1 MKIQF
6 DDKIKSAAPGLRVV
20 TIEADVD
27 NPATSDEL
35 WALLMRAAGDIHD
48 VLEMPEIIRVP
59 ASVPHARHIRRWVKN
74 LTGIVR
80 RVRRCAVVL

>member
-48 VLEMPEIIRVP
+48 VLEMPEINKRKGWNFTV
-59 ASVPHARHIRRWVKN
+59 
-74 LTGIVR
+74 
-80 RVRRCAVVL
+80 

>member
-27 NPATSDEL
+27 NPATSKDRCP
-35 WALLMRAAGDIHD
+35 RAIS
-48 VLEMPEIIRVP
+48 VP